1 MLPLQP
7 ASAFAVGRYAHV
19 PLLQGT
25 NHDEGRFFVGFGF
38 DALGKPLTAAQS
50 RTRQIGADRR
60 PGTDRPISA
69 DGTFPGSGLDLRRP
83 GSGCAAG
90 VGPVQ
95 PGAGNACQLG
105 RAPPNAPVTVARAQR
120 IRSAAVSGCSP

>member
-38 DALGKPLTAAQS
+38 DVLGKPLTAAQS
-50 RTRQIGADRR
+50 RTRRIGADRR

-69 DGTFPGSGLDLRRP
+69 DGTFPRFWP
-83 GSGCAAG
+83 G
-90 VGPVQ
+90 P
-95 PGAGNACQLG
+95 
-105 RAPPNAPVTVARAQR
+105 APPRLRLRGPDV
-120 IRSAAVSGCSP
+120 IL